1 MKSLSGK
8 SILIVGGRSRSAA
21 DLRERLVEHGCHV
34 HVVTSFASARTLVQ
48 RNRVDA
54 VFVEYAEDTP
64 TRNFCAD
71 LLARHIPYIFTANAM
86 VDEPIL
92 LPLDLG
98 RGGVARFALIELQLS

>member
-21 DLRERLVEHGCHV
+21 DLRERLVQHGCHV
-34 HVVTSFASARTLVQ
+34 HVVMSFTSARTLVH

-64 TRNFCAD
+64 TRNFCAE
-71 LLARHIPYIFTANAM
+71 LFARHIPYILTANA
-86 VDEPIL
+86 VIDDPIVV
-92 LPLDLG
+92 PLD
-98 RGGVARFALIELQLS
+98 RGAVARFATIELQLG

>member
-1 MKSLSGK
+1 M
-8 SILIVGGRSRSAA
+8 
-21 DLRERLVEHGCHV
+21 RERLVEHGCHV

-64 TRNFCAD
+64 TRDFCAD
-71 LLARHIPYIFTANAM
+71 LFARHIPYIFTASTM
-86 VDEPIL
+86 VDDPIV

-98 RGGVARFALIELQLS
+98 RGALARSVVIELQLS